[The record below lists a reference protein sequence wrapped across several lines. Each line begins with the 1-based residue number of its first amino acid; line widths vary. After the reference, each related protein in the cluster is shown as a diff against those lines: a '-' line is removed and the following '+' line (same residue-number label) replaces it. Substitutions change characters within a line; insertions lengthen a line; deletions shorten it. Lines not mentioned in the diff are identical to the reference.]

1 MKPLSLWNLLC
12 TPAITNLSMHA
23 VILLIIISSENI
35 DLKGNFSAMNYENAV
50 WLSIKAYCL
59 IHLPFGSSYTRIFL
73 ESYLF
78 IKVVLGIIINTVH
91 IVLEAKCNAC
101 VINVNYVMKK
111 LQNEKFKRLISYYW
125 RTLERVYL
133 IEGSSISKDEI
144 NGSLDETFSKI
155 MPPSIIMKRVLGSI
169 KSTTIECGLIICD
182 SKRHCLPSNIA
193 R

>member
-1 MKPLSLWNLLC
+1 MRPLSLWNLLC

-111 LQNEKFKRLISYYW
+111 LQNEKFKR
-125 RTLERVYL
+125 
-133 IEGSSISKDEI
+133 G
-144 NGSLDETFSKI
+144 
-155 MPPSIIMKRVLGSI
+155 
-169 KSTTIECGLIICD
+169 
-182 SKRHCLPSNIA
+182 
-193 R
+193 